1 MNYEQNFYQARPAR
15 AADFRRTARQALKGF
30 WWMAALVTLIA
41 AILGGVTLSG
51 GSVSVGG
58 SGFNANI
65 GGYEEDVDYTDPD
78 YEAEEEIVETEPILT
93 PEQSEALEKAI
104 ADLDF
109 EAMGEVFMDEYP
121 IVGFILTFFV
131 VFVIGV
137 TVLLFLVNLFLSS
150 PIKVGYRKFCLNVL
164 DGRED
169 GITPGTLFEY
179 FTHDYFK
186 TIGLNFC
193 HTLIMELTM
202 LPMIICTLIGGASFV
217 ASIPAMLSGSAIAAA
232 SGFLAFVGLTFLGA
246 MISVC
251 ISIPVSYAYSMAHL
265 IMADYPGV
273 GAIEALRLSRQMM
286 RGNKFR
292 LFCLDFSFI
301 GWELLAAC
309 CTCGIGYYFLTP
321 YQHVSHAAFYE
332 EISGR
337 KTSEDV
343 EFPSID
349 PNDYIVE

>member
-1 MNYEQNFYQARPAR
+1 MRNYTEYIVTQLSEKCNELDICGRRPR
-15 AADFRRTARQALKGF
+15 WFDYGYSQIPDMVIIWLRTNCIF
-30 WWMAALVTLIA
+30 
-41 AILGGVTLSG
+41 
-51 GSVSVGG
+51 
-58 SGFNANI
+58 
-65 GGYEEDVDYTDPD
+65 
-78 YEAEEEIVETEPILT
+78 
-93 PEQSEALEKAI
+93 
-104 ADLDF
+104 
-109 EAMGEVFMDEYP
+109 
-121 IVGFILTFFV
+121 
-131 VFVIGV
+131 
-137 TVLLFLVNLFLSS
+137 
-150 PIKVGYRKFCLNVL
+150 
-164 DGRED
+164 
-169 GITPGTLFEY
+169 
-179 FTHDYFK
+179 
-186 TIGLNFC
+186 
-193 HTLIMELTM
+193 
-202 LPMIICTLIGGASFV
+202 
-217 ASIPAMLSGSAIAAA
+217 IAAA

-301 GWELLAAC
+301 GWDLLAAC